1 MRTNT
6 NKYKANIK
14 QYLLDCINYDET
26 ETFSD
31 SDKLKYAS
39 LRFIVE
45 HVNPYEYKRQG
56 GNVNLL
62 LEGWLSGLGIGIDFD
77 YGDIIKAAKMLHETD
92 YISDKKMEIIQR
104 DWFKH
109 LAQHLNRIFEQNQ
122 KDWFVKNYK

>member
-62 LEGWLSGLGIGIDFD
+62 LEGWLSGLGIGIDFE
-77 YGDIIKAAKMLHETD
+77 YNSIIKAAKMLHETD
-92 YISDKKMEIIQR
+92 YISDKKTP
-104 DWFKH
+104 
-109 LAQHLNRIFEQNQ
+109 
-122 KDWFVKNYK
+122 